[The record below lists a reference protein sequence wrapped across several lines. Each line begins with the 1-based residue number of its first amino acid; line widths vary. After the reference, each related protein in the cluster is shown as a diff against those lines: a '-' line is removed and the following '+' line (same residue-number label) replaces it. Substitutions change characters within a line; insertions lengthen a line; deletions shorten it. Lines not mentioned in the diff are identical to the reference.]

1 MHQEDMMFD
10 LKKGS
15 KCNYREVRKFKFFK
29 EDNFEKLVEVMNKF
43 IEGKNAKIVNY
54 TIDGHLN
61 YAKCLL
67 LYSVTIKS
75 KSWLFFWSCWAIN
88 QRSQWRTFEFVY
100 RCGADNH
107 IKNS

>member
-1 MHQEDMMFD
+1 MFFLSCLNGCLWTSQYEPNLFFVHRKEKNMHQEDMMFD

-75 KSWLFFWSCWAIN
+75 KS
-88 QRSQWRTFEFVY
+88 
-100 RCGADNH
+100 
-107 IKNS
+107 